1 MLYPEKIQKTEILF
15 ALHFN
20 GINHPKFQNF
30 EVIFN
35 ISSGGVLK
43 LCRISWSLLVYQNLF
58 SFLVL
63 RKC

>member
-35 ISSGGVLK
+35 I
-43 LCRISWSLLVYQNLF
+43 ILF
-58 SFLVL
+58 HFLF
-63 RKC
+63 